1 MANISSEEIPF
12 SHEEIQFELLK
23 SPVFVYAGRFG
34 DEQSRHFPLHKHDK
48 ITEVLYIANGESSF
62 IIDSGSYSARPGN
75 LVIFNC
81 GVFHEEFY
89 QSDKEIEAYYCG
101 ISNLHIHG
109 LKDLWLTPEN
119 IPPVLDSGSEQ
130 QRFYALFQELYNE
143 GCDRYPGYN
152 YICNNLVSNL
162 SVLIIRIL
170 NARIRIL
177 NSYSHVNT
185 PYILANR
192 IKGYIDANMAH
203 SITISDMAAEFHLNA
218 SYLSHVF
225 KKFHSISPIKY
236 HEIRR
241 MDEAKRLLS
250 STEMTVREIA
260 FSIGYE
266 NINHFYQPF
275 KKHTGVTPNAY
286 RHMLKK
292 DIRQF

>member
-1 MANISSEEIPF
+1 
-12 SHEEIQFELLK
+12 
-23 SPVFVYAGRFG
+23 
-34 DEQSRHFPLHKHDK
+34 
-48 ITEVLYIANGESSF
+48 
-62 IIDSGSYSARPGN
+62 
-75 LVIFNC
+75 
-81 GVFHEEFY
+81 
-89 QSDKEIEAYYCG
+89 
-101 ISNLHIHG
+101 
-109 LKDLWLTPEN
+109 
-119 IPPVLDSGSEQ
+119 
-130 QRFYALFQELYNE
+130 
-143 GCDRYPGYN
+143 
-152 YICNNLVSNL
+152 
-162 SVLIIRIL
+162 
-170 NARIRIL
+170 
-177 NSYSHVNT
+177 
-185 PYILANR
+185 
-192 IKGYIDANMAH
+192 MAH

-225 KKFHSISPIKY
+225 KKFHNISPIKY